1 MENIN
6 TLNDLIT
13 HKINKIVPK
22 FVDISFEKKIH
33 SVVREFF
40 PKLNNEDI
48 KILQALTTFIV
59 DLISFKYHFDKTNQD
74 YKEQWTQNNNRDIKG
89 VILLLLPFIDD
100 KENGYLLKSL
110 QDLNHLLYNTET
122 ETDFNKSNFISSSI
136 LELSYNDEEIK
147 KKFKYGNMAIGL
159 LKSEKQTNILNLY
172 NNNEKLIYTI
182 IHNNFSG
189 LLQTLDIMNGK
200 LYINWININ
209 PLNLSNYKDSQLFKK
224 SNEALINIST
234 KILSEI
240 NYDNVNI
247 YTINELENVNIY
259 TIKELEN
266 SNLIDYSGLWF
277 GDIYNVFRNKYYEDA
292 KKIKWLLFPYEII
305 PSGNINNT
313 ASLSKITTYLIQG
326 LNKMLDINKIINNK
340 YNSYEDIPDTDK
352 DYFINKLD
360 KLIKNL
366 SFDKSIIG
374 NIKIDIEIL
383 KYTLLYLFSND
394 KTIDINTEHYK
405 KFKLEKINQEFK
417 TDDFNITNTAQIDGI
432 ILTDIIDGLKYIKQ
446 NCANA
451 LWNYLKKNVEQFE
464 LSAYGKFLIL
474 IDDKLNKTISETYYY
489 WKSLDAT
496 NKYSQNSLN
505 LKNIYNIAK
514 SLSHTN
520 INEWKPLS
528 NNYISLNL
536 ATKYIFLCRINNLNK
551 YNTWININK
560 NIKRQYFDENLSKQ
574 DINTKTKNMLDAFKE
589 NYIYIIFE
597 ELVYSGILNKF
608 TPNLHITD
616 KTKLSQD
623 TVSRQKEVKRLIKK
637 LFDDKKKD
645 WEQSYYYL
653 TNKKFEHL
661 SKMKIDKTN
670 ASSTDKYKEMHYFDV
685 ISDKHEWPTYYA
697 MDWIS
702 QISFFQ
708 HYIFHQIM
716 YVTGATGQGKST
728 QVPKLLL
735 YALKCIDYKY
745 NGKVI
750 CTQPRQ
756 TPTTGNATRI
766 AEELGVPIE
775 ETSNLSTIKIKTD
788 NYYVQYKHQ
797 DNNHIM
803 KYTNYNTLK
812 IVTDGTLYNEMLNSP
827 TLKVTNNNKIK
838 NTNLYDIIIV
848 DEAHEHNT
856 NMDLVIA
863 LGKQGCYINN
873 QVRLII
879 VSATMDDDEPIYRRY
894 FNENKDQL
902 LFPNKN
908 NQFLPF
914 SNKQYNVEY
923 MDRRYHISPPGATTQ
938 YKIEEYYLDAEL
950 TVKNLNNTIDWKQ
963 TALKAQEEGYK
974 KIIEICNKS
983 TTGGILFFAIGE
995 GEIATAVEY
1004 LNNILPAG
1012 NIALPYYS
1020 KLNETYKNIISKI
1033 DIKISTI
1040 RNKRTNI
1047 VNEWKETF
1055 IEDITVPTGIY
1066 KRAIII
1072 ATNVA
1077 EASVTIPDLV
1087 YVVDNGFAKVNTYNS
1102 LLSTSDLVV
1111 EPISESSRIQRR
1123 GRVGRI
1129 GDGII
1134 YYMYPK
1140 DARKNIKPQYKITQ
1154 ENMEITM
1161 LKLLGM
1167 KSAESILT
1175 PDEMCYDKLIISDK
1189 INQFTSDDM
1198 TQPNKY
1204 KDYYTKKSG
1213 LYKIFQENYLFNFK
1227 ISKGVSVEFTIFS
1240 DGQIFDNILDK
1251 KGLFYL
1257 IHPFE
1262 KCIKRNILNK
1272 IIKLYDNKLT
1282 QNEIPIIQFQKIIKN
1297 LYYKNLI
1304 IDPEYRLYNNK
1315 YEVNTEIQFVKTEL
1329 GDYVS
1334 KITEVLINIK
1344 VNDALTLLAACGMD
1358 CFKEVYNIINC
1369 IQVITTLDNLKKKD
1383 ITWRQFKEIYGNIK
1397 SDLLFIH
1404 ELINKLKKDFSYL
1417 YLFKI
1422 DNTKHDVLDQHYD
1435 NTIKKFM
1442 ELSDKFIIP
1451 PSDYDVLLW
1460 NKLSQ
1465 LKRGGLLSI
1474 EKKDVLKTDDST
1486 LNIILSNIY
1495 KYKDKIKFWCD
1506 INYLNYEV
1514 IIQILEKLGT
1524 LYLQTDFSDNPI
1536 LEWAKKLNS
1545 NFVKHLTNYTLDERI
1560 IRSFLYGNHDQ
1571 FTFKFGMTLTN
1582 ALYTIINS
1590 SKAIARIEQNIKKEQ
1605 IILTNIYSSIIFY
1618 YKYKKSD
1625 LSDDTSVPIIDISFI
1640 SEIKP
1645 EWLTPCSILLFNPAN
1660 IFDISSLD
1668 ALMKLNPGTTENSL
1682 GKYQQLYAKSAD
1694 LSKLQAVQ
1702 INSWKNNYTIWDSD
1716 KAPIL
1721 QKFYSGII
1729 KTISQ
1734 FVNY

>member
-1 MENIN
+1 MDNIN

-13 HKINKIVPK
+13 HKINKTLPK
-22 FVDISFEKKIH
+22 FIDKSFEGKIH

-59 DLISFKYHFDKTNQD
+59 DLISFKYHFDKTNED

-110 QDLNHLLYNTET
+110 QDLNHLLYNTEK
-122 ETDFNKSNFISSSI
+122 DFNKSNSIPLSI
-136 LELSYNDEEIK
+136 LELSRDDEEIK
-147 KKFKYGNMAIGL
+147 NKFKYGNMAIGL
-159 LKSEKQTNILNLY
+159 LKKSEKQSTILNLY

-209 PLNLSNYKDSQLFKK
+209 PLNLSNYKASQLFKQSK
-224 SNEALINIST
+224 TALRNFRYNINTSNNQNNLNRI
-234 KILSEI
+234 KIM
-240 NYDNVNI
+240 
-247 YTINELENVNIY
+247 NELEN
-259 TIKELEN
+259 N
-266 SNLIDYSGLWF
+266 SLTDYSGLWF

-292 KKIKWLLFPYEII
+292 KKIKWLLFPYETII
-305 PSGNINNT
+305 FKKINDPT
-313 ASLSKITTYLIQG
+313 PPTKITTYLIQG

-340 YNSYEDIPDTDK
+340 YNSYEDIPEIDK

-366 SFDKSIIG
+366 LFDKSIIG

-417 TDDFNITNTAQIDGI
+417 TDDFTIENTIQIKGI
-432 ILTDIIDGLKYIKQ
+432 ILNDIINALIYIKQ
-446 NCANA
+446 KCPNA
-451 LWNYLKKNVEQFE
+451 LWNYLKKNVEQLE

-489 WKSLDAT
+489 WKSLGALT
-496 NKYSQNSLN
+496 KYRQDRLN

-520 INEWKPLS
+520 ITEWKPFS
-528 NNYISLNL
+528 NNYMSLDPDDRY
-536 ATKYIFLCRINNLNK
+536 TFLCRINDLLD
-551 YNTWININK
+551 YDSWININK
-560 NIKRQYFDENLSKQ
+560 NIKRQYFDEDLSEQ
-574 DINTKTKNMLDAFKE
+574 DIDAKTKDMLDAFKE

-597 ELVYSGILNKF
+597 ELVCSGILNKF
-608 TPNLHITD
+608 TPNLHITN
-616 KTKLSQD
+616 KTRLSQD
-623 TVSRQKEVKRLIKK
+623 TKSRQKELKKLMKK
-637 LFDDKKKD
+637 LFDENKEN
-645 WEQSYYYL
+645 WEKSYYYL
-653 TNKKFEHL
+653 TNKKFKHL
-661 SKMKIDKTN
+661 PKMKIDKIN
-670 ASSTDKYKEMHYFDV
+670 ASSTDKYKEIDYFDV
-685 ISDKHEWPTYYA
+685 ISEQHEWHISYA

-702 QISFFQ
+702 QISFFR

-716 YVTGATGQGKST
+716 YVTGSTGQGKST

-750 CTQPRQ
+750 CTEPRIQP
-756 TPTTGNATRI
+756 TINNATRI

-775 ETSNLSTIKIKTD
+775 ETSNLSNIKIKTD

-797 DNNHIM
+797 NNNHIM

-812 IVTDGTLYNEMLNSP
+812 IVTDGTLYNEMINSP
-827 TLKVTNNNKIK
+827 TLKVTNNDKIK
-838 NTNLYDIIIV
+838 NTNIYDIIIV
-848 DEAHEHNT
+848 DEAHEHDT
-856 NMDLVIA
+856 YMDLIIA

-894 FNENKDQL
+894 FNKNKDML
-902 LFPNKN
+902 LFPIKHNI
-908 NQFLPF
+908 FLPF

-923 MDRRYHISPPGATTQ
+923 MDRRYHISPPGATTK
-938 YKIEEYYLDAEL
+938 YTIEEHYLDAEL
-950 TVKNLNNTIDWKQ
+950 VVKNLNNTIDWKQ

-974 KIIEICNKS
+974 KIIEICSKS

-995 GEIATAVEY
+995 GEIGKAVEY

-1047 VNEWKETF
+1047 VDEWKETF

-1066 KRAIII
+1066 KRAIIV

-1087 YVVDNGFAKVNTYNS
+1087 YVIDNGFAKVNTYNS

-1154 ENMEITM
+1154 VNMELTM

-1175 PDEMCYDKLIISDK
+1175 PYKKCYDKLIISDK
-1189 INQFTSDDM
+1189 INQFTSDDII
-1198 TQPNKY
+1198 QSDEY

-1213 LYKIFQENYLFNFK
+1213 LYKIFQENFFINNQLIKNQLSEIK
-1227 ISKGVSVEFTIFS
+1227 NSNDVSVEFIIFS

-1262 KCIKRNILNK
+1262 KCIKRNILNQ
-1272 IIKLYDNKLT
+1272 IIKIYDNKLEK
-1282 QNEIPIIQFQKIIKN
+1282 NEIPAIQFQKIIKN

-1304 IDPEYRLYNNK
+1304 IDPEYRLYNDK
-1315 YEVNTEIQFVKTEL
+1315 YEVIIYIPFVKTEL
-1329 GDYVS
+1329 GEYVS
-1334 KITEVLINIK
+1334 KITEKLEIEE
-1344 VNDALTLLAACGMD
+1344 VNKALTLLAACGMD
-1358 CFKEVYNIINC
+1358 CFKEVYDIIKC
-1369 IQVITTLDNLKKKD
+1369 IEAIETLDDIRKTD
-1383 ITWRQFKEIYGNIK
+1383 ITWKQFKEIYGNIK
-1397 SDLLFIH
+1397 SDLIFIH
-1404 ELINKLKKDFSYL
+1404 ELINKLKKEFSYL

-1422 DNTKHDVLDQHYD
+1422 DNTMHDILDQHYD

-1465 LKRGGLLSI
+1465 LKRAGLLSI
-1474 EKKDVLKTDDST
+1474 EKKELLKTDIST
-1486 LNIILSNIY
+1486 FNIISSNID

-1506 INYLNYEV
+1506 INYLNYKV
-1514 IIQILEKLGT
+1514 IIQILKKLGT
-1524 LYLQTDFSDNPI
+1524 LYLQIDFSNDAI

-1545 NFVKHLTNYTLDERI
+1545 NFTKHLTNYTLHERI

-1571 FTFKFGMTLTN
+1571 FTFKFDMTSNT
-1582 ALYTIINS
+1582 LYTIINS
-1590 SKAIARIEQNIKKEQ
+1590 SKVIARIEQNNKKEQ

-1618 YKYKKSD
+1618 YKYKNSD
-1625 LSDDTSVPIIDISFI
+1625 LPNDTNVPIIDILFI

-1660 IFDISSLD
+1660 IFDITSMD
-1668 ALMKLNPGTTENSL
+1668 ALIKLNPVATENSL
-1682 GKYQQLYAKSAD
+1682 GKYQQLYARSAD
-1694 LSKLQAVQ
+1694 LSRLQAVQ
-1702 INSWKNNYTIWDSD
+1702 INSWKTNYTIWDSD

-1721 QKFYSGII
+1721 QKFYSEII
-1729 KTISQ
+1729 KTVSR
-1734 FVNY
+1734 FVN

>member
-1 MENIN
+1 MENIH

-13 HKINKIVPK
+13 QKINTTPFK
-22 FVDISFEKKIH
+22 FVDVSFKEKIH
-33 SVVREFF
+33 SVVRDLF
-40 PKLNNEDI
+40 PKLNKEDI
-48 KILQALTTFIV
+48 TVLQILTTFIV
-59 DLISFKYHFDKTNQD
+59 DLISFKNHFKSTEID
-74 YKEQWTQNNNRDIKG
+74 YINQWTQNTNRDIKG

-122 ETDFNKSNFISSSI
+122 ETDFNKSNSISSSI
-136 LELSYNDEEIK
+136 LELSRDDEEVK
-147 KKFKYGNMAIGL
+147 NKFKYGNMAIGL
-159 LKSEKQTNILNLY
+159 LKKSEKKTNILNLY
-172 NNNEKLIYTI
+172 NNNEKLIHTI
-182 IHNNFSG
+182 IYNNFSG

-209 PLNLSNYKDSQLFKK
+209 PLNLPNYKASQLFKQTK
-224 SNEALINIST
+224 KALRNFRNKISIIENAKIPDADERIEEEL
-234 KILSEI
+234 KIL
-240 NYDNVNI
+240 
-247 YTINELENVNIY
+247 
-259 TIKELEN
+259 KELEN
-266 SNLIDYSGLWF
+266 NNLTDYSGLWF

-292 KKIKWLLFPYEII
+292 KKIKWLLFPYEIRL
-305 PSGNINNT
+305 PGKINDPT
-313 ASLSKITTYLIQG
+313 PPQKITTYLIQG

-340 YNSYEDIPDTDK
+340 YNSYEDIPETDK
-352 DYFINKLD
+352 DYFINKLNN
-360 KLIKNL
+360 LIENL
-366 SFDKSIIG
+366 LFDKSIIG

-383 KYTLLYLFSND
+383 KYTLLYLFSNE
-394 KTIDINTEHYK
+394 KTININTDHYK
-405 KFKLEKINQEFK
+405 KFKLEKINREFK
-417 TDDFNITNTAQIDGI
+417 TDDFNSENTKQIEGIT
-432 ILTDIIDGLKYIKQ
+432 LTDIINALKYIKQ

-451 LWNYLKKNVEQFE
+451 LWNYLKKNVEQLE

-474 IDDKLNKTISETYYY
+474 IDNKLNKTISETYYY
-489 WKSLDAT
+489 WKSLGAT
-496 NKYSQNSLN
+496 TKYRQDSLN

-514 SLSHTN
+514 SLSRDGI
-520 INEWKPLS
+520 INWIPLS
-528 NNYISLNL
+528 NNYMSLDPDD
-536 ATKYIFLCRINNLNK
+536 KYRFLCRINDVSD
-551 YNTWININK
+551 YDSWININK
-560 NIKRQYFDENLSKQ
+560 NIKRQYFDENLSKK
-574 DINTKTKNMLDAFKE
+574 DIDTKTKDMLDAFKA
-589 NYIYIIFE
+589 NYIYITFE
-597 ELVYSGILNKF
+597 ELVCSGILNKF

-623 TVSRQKEVKRLIKK
+623 TVSRQKELKK
-637 LFDDKKKD
+637 LMKELFDKNKED
-645 WEQSYYYL
+645 WEKSYYYL
-653 TNKKFEHL
+653 TNKQFEHL

-716 YVTGATGQGKST
+716 YVTGSTGQGKST

-812 IVTDGTLYNEMLNSP
+812 IVTDGTLYNEMINSP

-838 NTNLYDIIIV
+838 NTNIYDIIIV

-856 NMDLVIA
+856 NMDIIIA

-894 FNENKDQL
+894 FNKNKDSF
-902 LFPNKN
+902 LFPIKN
-908 NQFLPF
+908 NKTLAF
-914 SNKQYNVEY
+914 SNKQYTVEY

-983 TTGGILFFAIGE
+983 ITGGILFFAIGE
-995 GEIATAVEY
+995 GEIEDAVKY
-1004 LNNILPAG
+1004 LNNILPTG

-1047 VNEWKETF
+1047 AEEWKETF

-1066 KRAIII
+1066 KRAIIV

-1087 YVVDNGFAKVNTYNS
+1087 YVVDNGFAKVNTYNP
-1102 LLSTSDLVV
+1102 LLSTSELVV

-1123 GRVGRI
+1123 GRVGRM

-1154 ENMEITM
+1154 ENIELTM

-1175 PDEMCYDKLIISDK
+1175 PYSMCYDKLIISDK
-1189 INQFTSDDM
+1189 INQFTSDDIM
-1198 TQPNKY
+1198 QSDEYT
-1204 KDYYTKKSG
+1204 DYYTIKSG
-1213 LYKIFQENYLFNFK
+1213 LYKIFQENYSSK
-1227 ISKGVSVEFTIFS
+1227 ILKDPKSVSIEFTIFS

-1251 KGLFYL
+1251 RGVFYL

-1262 KCIKRNILNK
+1262 KNIKRNILNK
-1272 IIKLYDNKLT
+1272 IIKIHNNKLT
-1282 QNEIPIIQFQKIIKN
+1282 KNQIPHIQFQKIIKN

-1315 YEVNTEIQFVKTEL
+1315 YEVDTDIQFVKTEL

-1334 KITEVLINIK
+1334 KITEELDIT
-1344 VNDALTLLAACGMD
+1344 VNGALTLLAACGMK
-1358 CFKEVYNIINC
+1358 CFKEVYNIIKC
-1369 IQVITTLDNLKKKD
+1369 IEVIESLDNLKKKG
-1383 ITWRQFKEIYGNIK
+1383 IAWQQFKEIYGNIK
-1397 SDLLFIH
+1397 SDLLFIY
-1404 ELINKLKKDFSYL
+1404 ELVNKLKKEFLYL

-1465 LKRGGLLSI
+1465 LKRAGLLSI
-1474 EKKDVLKTDDST
+1474 EKKDVLKTDNST
-1486 LNIILSNIY
+1486 LTIILSNID

-1514 IIQILEKLGT
+1514 IIQILEKLGK
-1524 LYLQTDFSDNPI
+1524 LYLQTDFSDNDI

-1571 FTFKFGMTLTN
+1571 FTFKFDIVSTT

-1590 SKAIARIEQNIKKEQ
+1590 SKVIARIKQNIKKEQ

-1618 YKYKKSD
+1618 YKYKNNN
-1625 LSDDTSVPIIDISFI
+1625 LPNDTNVPIIDISFI

-1645 EWLTPCSILLFNPAN
+1645 EWLTPSSILLFNPAN
-1660 IFDISSLD
+1660 IFDITSMD
-1668 ALMKLNPGTTENSL
+1668 ALIKLNPVATENSS

-1694 LSKLQAVQ
+1694 LSRLQMVQ
-1702 INSWKNNYTIWDSD
+1702 MNNWKNNYTIWDSD

-1729 KTISQ
+1729 KTVSR

>member
-1 MENIN
+1 MDNIN

-13 HKINKIVPK
+13 HKINKTIAR
-22 FVDISFEKKIH
+22 FVDVSFEKEIH
-33 SVVREFF
+33 YVVKDFF

-48 KILQALTTFIV
+48 QILQALTTFIV

-74 YKEQWTQNNNRDIKG
+74 YKNQWTQNNNRDIKG

-122 ETDFNKSNFISSSI
+122 EKDFNKSNSIPSSI
-136 LELSYNDEEIK
+136 LKLSRDDEEVK
-147 KKFKYGNMAIGL
+147 NKFKYGNMAIGL
-159 LKSEKQTNILNLY
+159 LKKSKKQSNILNLY

-182 IHNNFSG
+182 IYNNFSG

-209 PLNLSNYKDSQLFKK
+209 PLNLPNYKASQLFKQSK
-224 SNEALINIST
+224 KALRNFKNKINIIQKT
-234 KILSEI
+234 QMPDPVII
-240 NYDNVNI
+240 
-247 YTINELENVNIY
+247 INELENI
-259 TIKELEN
+259 
-266 SNLIDYSGLWF
+266 NLTEYSGLWF

-292 KKIKWLLFPYEII
+292 KKIKWLLFPYEITL
-305 PSGNINNT
+305 PGKINDT
-313 ASLSKITTYLIQG
+313 LPPAKITTYLIQG

-340 YNSYEDIPDTDK
+340 YNSYEDIPETDK
-352 DYFINKLD
+352 DYFINKLNN
-360 KLIKNL
+360 LIENL
-366 SFDKSIIG
+366 LFNKSIIG

-394 KTIDINTEHYK
+394 KTIDINTDHYK
-405 KFKLEKINQEFK
+405 KFKLEKINREFK
-417 TDDFNITNTAQIDGI
+417 TDDFNSENTQQIESIT
-432 ILTDIIDGLKYIKQ
+432 LTHIIDGLKYIKT

-451 LWNYLKKNVEQFE
+451 LWNYLKKNVELLE

-489 WKSLDAT
+489 WKSLGALT
-496 NKYSQNSLN
+496 KYRQDRLN

-514 SLSHTN
+514 SLSRTN
-520 INEWKPLS
+520 ITDWLPLS
-528 NNYISLNL
+528 NNYVSLDSYDRY
-536 ATKYIFLCRINNLNK
+536 TFLCRINNLLG
-551 YNTWININK
+551 YSSWININK

-574 DINTKTKNMLDAFKE
+574 DIDVRTKDMLDAFKE

-597 ELVYSGILNKF
+597 ELVCSGILNKF

-616 KTKLSQD
+616 KTKLLQD
-623 TVSRQKEVKRLIKK
+623 TASRQKQVKKLMKK
-637 LFDDKKKD
+637 LFDENKD
-645 WEQSYYYL
+645 NWEKSYYYL
-653 TNKKFEHL
+653 TNKKFKHL
-661 SKMKIDKTN
+661 PKMKIDKTN
-670 ASSTDKYKEMHYFDV
+670 ASLTDKYKEMDYFDV

-716 YVTGATGQGKST
+716 YVTGSTGQGKST

-745 NGKVI
+745 NGKVV
-750 CTQPRQ
+750 CTQPRIS
-756 TPTTGNATRI
+756 PTIGNATRI

-775 ETSNLSTIKIKTD
+775 ETSNLSNIKIKTD
-788 NYYVQYKHQ
+788 NYYVQYKYKN
-797 DNNHIM
+797 DTHILN
-803 KYTNYNTLK
+803 YINYNTLK

-827 TLKVTNNNKIK
+827 TLKITHNDKIK
-838 NTNLYDIIIV
+838 NRNIYDIIIV
-848 DEAHEHNT
+848 YEAHEHNT
-856 NMDLVIA
+856 YMDLIIA

-879 VSATMDDDEPIYRRY
+879 VSATMDDDEPIYRSY
-894 FNENKDQL
+894 FNKNIDRL
-902 LFPNKN
+902 LFPIKN
-908 NQFLPF
+908 IIPLAF
-914 SNKQYNVEY
+914 SNKLSNITY

-974 KIIEICNKS
+974 KIIEICSKS

-995 GEIATAVEY
+995 GEIGKAVEY

-1047 VNEWKETF
+1047 VDEWNETF

-1066 KRAIII
+1066 KRAIIV

-1102 LLSTSDLVV
+1102 LLNTSELVV
-1111 EPISESSRIQRR
+1111 EPISEASRIQRR

-1140 DARKNIKPQYKITQ
+1140 NARKNIKPQYKITQ
-1154 ENMEITM
+1154 ENMELTM

-1167 KSAESILT
+1167 KSPDSILT
-1175 PDEMCYDKLIISDK
+1175 PYSMCYDKLIISDK
-1189 INQFTSDDM
+1189 INQFITDDM
-1198 TQPNKY
+1198 TKY
-1204 KDYYTKKSG
+1204 DEFKDYYTIKSG
-1213 LYKIFQENYLFNFK
+1213 LYKIFQENYLINNK
-1227 ISKGVSVEFTIFS
+1227 TVNSINPRGVSAEFIIFS
-1240 DGQIFDNILDK
+1240 NGQIFDNILDK

-1262 KCIKRNILNK
+1262 KCIKRNILNQ
-1272 IIKLYDNKLT
+1272 IIKIYDNKPEK
-1282 QNEIPIIQFQKIIKN
+1282 NEIPAIQFQKIIKN

-1304 IDPEYRLYNNK
+1304 IDPEYRLYNNI
-1315 YEVNTEIQFVKTEL
+1315 YEVITYIPFVKTEL
-1329 GDYVS
+1329 GEYVS
-1334 KITEVLINIK
+1334 KITEVLDIK
-1344 VNDALTLLAACGMD
+1344 VNEALTLLAACGMD
-1358 CFKEVYNIINC
+1358 CFKEVYDIIKC
-1369 IQVITTLDNLKKKD
+1369 IEVITTSDKTLDNLKKTD
-1383 ITWRQFKEIYGNIK
+1383 ITWKQFKEIYGNIK
-1397 SDLLFIH
+1397 SDLIFIH
-1404 ELINKLKKDFSYL
+1404 ELINKLKKEFSYL

-1422 DNTKHDVLDQHYD
+1422 DNTTHDILDQHYD

-1465 LKRGGLLSI
+1465 LKRAGLLSI
-1474 EKKDVLKTDDST
+1474 EKKDVLKTDNST
-1486 LNIILSNIY
+1486 INIILSNIDN
-1495 KYKDKIKFWCD
+1495 YKDKIKLWCD

-1514 IIQILEKLGT
+1514 IIQILKKLGT
-1524 LYLQTDFSDNPI
+1524 LYLQTDFSNDDI
-1536 LEWAKKLNS
+1536 LKWAKQLNS
-1545 NFVKHLTNYTLDERI
+1545 NFIKHLTNYTLDERI

-1571 FTFKFGMTLTN
+1571 FTFKFDMTSTN

-1590 SKAIARIEQNIKKEQ
+1590 SKVIARIEQNNKKEQ

-1618 YKYKKSD
+1618 YKYKNSD
-1625 LSDDTSVPIIDISFI
+1625 LPNDTNVPIIDISFI

-1660 IFDISSLD
+1660 IFDITSMD
-1668 ALMKLNPGTTENSL
+1668 ALIKLNPVATENSS
-1682 GKYQQLYAKSAD
+1682 GKYQQLYVKSAD
-1694 LSKLQAVQ
+1694 LSKLQAIQ
-1702 INSWKNNYTIWDSD
+1702 INSWKKNYTIWDSD

-1729 KTISQ
+1729 KTISR
-1734 FVNY
+1734 FVN

>member
-1 MENIN
+1 MDNIN

-13 HKINKIVPK
+13 HKINKIVLK
-22 FVDISFEKKIH
+22 FVNISLKEKIH
-33 SVVREFF
+33 SVVRDFF

-48 KILQALTTFIV
+48 NILQTLTTFIV

-122 ETDFNKSNFISSSI
+122 EKDFNKSNFISSSI
-136 LELSYNDEEIK
+136 LKLSRDDEEVK
-147 KKFKYGNMAIGL
+147 NKFKYGNMAIGL
-159 LKSEKQTNILNLY
+159 LQKFTTQSFILNLY
-172 NNNEKLIYTI
+172 NNNEKLIHTI

-209 PLNLSNYKDSQLFKK
+209 PLNLPNYKASQLFKQTK
-224 SNEALINIST
+224 RALRNFST
-234 KILSEI
+234 KIDI
-240 NYDNVNI
+240 IQKTKIPNPNKI
-247 YTINELENVNIY
+247 
-259 TIKELEN
+259 IKELEN
-266 SNLIDYSGLWF
+266 ENLTEYSGLWF

-305 PSGNINNT
+305 LPKKINNT
-313 ASLSKITTYLIQG
+313 SPPEKITTYLIQG

-340 YNSYEDIPDTDK
+340 YNSYEDIPETDK
-352 DYFINKLD
+352 DYFINKLNN
-360 KLIKNL
+360 LIENL
-366 SFDKSIIG
+366 LFDKSIID

-405 KFKLEKINQEFK
+405 KFKLEKINREFK
-417 TDDFNITNTAQIDGI
+417 TDDFNSENTQQIKSIT
-432 ILTDIIDGLKYIKQ
+432 LTHIIDGLKYIKT
-446 NCANA
+446 NCANV
-451 LWNYLKKNVEQFE
+451 LWNYLKTNVELLE

-489 WKSLDAT
+489 WKSLGALT
-496 NKYSQNSLN
+496 KYRQDRLN

-514 SLSHTN
+514 SLSRTN
-520 INEWKPLS
+520 ITEWEPLS
-528 NNYISLNL
+528 NNYISLDSD
-536 ATKYIFLCRINNLNK
+536 TKLVFLCRINNLVD
-551 YNTWININK
+551 YDLWININK
-560 NIKRQYFDENLSKQ
+560 NIKRQYFDANLSKQ
-574 DINTKTKNMLDAFKE
+574 DIDVKTRDMLDAFKE
-589 NYIYIIFE
+589 NYIYITFE
-597 ELVYSGILNKF
+597 ELVCSGILNKF

-623 TVSRQKEVKRLIKK
+623 TKSKQKQVKKLMKK
-637 LFDDKKKD
+637 LFDENKED
-645 WEQSYYYL
+645 WEKSYYYL
-653 TNKKFEHL
+653 TNKQFEHL

-788 NYYVQYKHQ
+788 NYYVQYKHK
-797 DNNHIM
+797 DNNHNI
-803 KYTNYNTLK
+803 KHTNYNTLK
-812 IVTDGTLYNEMLNSP
+812 IVTDGTLYSEMLNSP
-827 TLKVTNNNKIK
+827 TLKVINNDKIK

-856 NMDLVIA
+856 NMDIIIA

-894 FNENKDQL
+894 FNKNKDYL

-950 TVKNLNNTIDWKQ
+950 TVKNLNIIDWKK

-1004 LNNILPAG
+1004 LNNILPIG
-1012 NIALPYYS
+1012 NVALPYYS

-1033 DIKISTI
+1033 NIKISTI

-1047 VNEWKETF
+1047 VNEWKETY
-1055 IEDITVPTGIY
+1055 IEDITVSTGIY
-1066 KRAIII
+1066 KRAIIV

-1102 LLSTSDLVV
+1102 LLSTTDLVV

-1154 ENMEITM
+1154 ENMELTM

-1167 KSAESILT
+1167 KSPDSILT
-1175 PDEMCYDKLIISDK
+1175 SDKMCYDKLIISDK
-1189 INQFTSDDM
+1189 INQFTTDDM
-1198 TQPNKY
+1198 IQSDEYN
-1204 KDYYTKKSG
+1204 DYYTKKSG
-1213 LYKIFQENYLFNFK
+1213 LYKIFQENFLINSTK
-1227 ISKGVSVEFTIFS
+1227 PRDISVEFIIFS

-1251 KGLFYL
+1251 KGVFYL

-1262 KCIKRNILNK
+1262 KNIKRNILNQ
-1272 IIKLYDNKLT
+1272 IIKIYDNTLT
-1282 QNEIPIIQFQKIIKN
+1282 ENEIPVIQFQRIIKN

-1334 KITEVLINIK
+1334 KITELLDIS
-1344 VNDALTLLAACGMD
+1344 VNNALTLLAARSMN
-1358 CFKEVYNIINC
+1358 CFKEVYDIIKC
-1369 IQVITTLDNLKKKD
+1369 IEVIQTLDNLKKKG
-1383 ITWRQFKEIYGNIK
+1383 ITWKQFKEIYGNIK

-1404 ELINKLKKDFSYL
+1404 ELINKLKKNFSYL

-1422 DNTKHDVLDQHYD
+1422 DNTKHDVLDKHYD

-1451 PSDYDVLLW
+1451 PSNYDVLLW

-1465 LKRGGLLSI
+1465 LKRAGLLSI
-1474 EKKDVLKTDDST
+1474 EKKDVLKTDNST

-1495 KYKDKIKFWCD
+1495 EYKDKIKFWCD

-1524 LYLQTDFSDNPI
+1524 LYLQTDFSDNDI
-1536 LEWAKKLNS
+1536 LKWAKKLNS

-1571 FTFKFGMTLTN
+1571 FTFKFDMTLTN

-1590 SKAIARIEQNIKKEQ
+1590 SKAIARIEQNNRKEQ

-1618 YKYKKSD
+1618 YRYKKSD
-1625 LSDDTSVPIIDISFI
+1625 YPNDTSVPIIDISFI

-1660 IFDISSLD
+1660 IFDITSMD
-1668 ALMKLNPGTTENSL
+1668 ALIKLNTVATENSS

-1694 LSKLQAVQ
+1694 LSRLQMVQ
-1702 INSWKNNYTIWDSD
+1702 MNNWKNNYTIWDSD

-1729 KTISQ
+1729 KTISR
-1734 FVNY
+1734 FVN